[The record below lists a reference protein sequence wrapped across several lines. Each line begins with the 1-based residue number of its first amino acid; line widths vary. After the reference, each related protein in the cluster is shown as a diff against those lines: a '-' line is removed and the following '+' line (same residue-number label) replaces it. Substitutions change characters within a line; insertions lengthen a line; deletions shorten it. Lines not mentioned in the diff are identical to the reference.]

1 MKYVVLSPARKIICF
16 DHGEQVAQYCDE
28 KERSDID
35 AYCKDQQYT
44 YETMSAVD
52 VGYVYTLIGAEAGV
66 CYIYE
71 TKDVLKH
78 MKELQVESDLIDA
91 TADLFN
97 DRRLN
102 EEIDCPGYL
111 SDVLMDLTPM
121 TVSQLLDPLYTMQ
134 NIDEWATEGNE

>member
-1 MKYVVLSPARKIICF
+1 
-16 DHGEQVAQYCDE
+16 
-28 KERSDID
+28 
-35 AYCKDQQYT
+35 
-44 YETMSAVD
+44 MSSVD

>member
-1 MKYVVLSPARKIICF
+1 MKYVVLSPSRKIICF
-16 DHGEQVAQYCDE
+16 DHSEQVAQYCDE
-28 KERSDID
+28 KERSNID
-35 AYCKDQQYT
+35 AYCEDQQYN

-71 TKDVLKH
+71 TRDVLKH
-78 MKELQVESDLIDA
+78 MKELQVESDLIKD

-102 EEIDCPGYL
+102 EEVDCPGYL
-111 SDVLMDLTPM
+111 SDVLMDLTPL
-121 TVSQLLDPLYTMQ
+121 TVSQLLDPLYMMQ
-134 NIDEWATEGNE
+134 NIDERATEDNE